1 MKRRRYRR
9 RYRYVWHGLYTVTVD
24 SLVMTT
30 YSHRLQLHGNVNNST
45 HYYKRLPKIRLA
57 APFIKFYIF
66 SIRTQH
72 TASITI
78 VRFGLLWRYI
88 IITGHNRSVRYCVYV
103 LRVLS
108 PTPDNKT
115 HLYSKASLKHLF
127 FTMNTWQHP
136 SGIKNLV
143 RIIPFDCYCNASLHN
158 DALLLRKAYSAR
170 VNDSSNQAQLLLR
183 RQDRCLPM

>member
-1 MKRRRYRR
+1 MDSIWKHVKFDNLSRLVYG
-9 RYRYVWHGLYTVTVD
+9 YSNTV
-24 SLVMTT
+24 SLSTHSSWLH
-30 YSHRLQLHGNVNNST
+30 SHRLQLHGNVNNST

-115 HLYSKASLKHLF
+115 NLYTKASLKHIF
-127 FTMNTWQHP
+127 VNTNTW
-136 SGIKNLV
+136 
-143 RIIPFDCYCNASLHN
+143 
-158 DALLLRKAYSAR
+158 
-170 VNDSSNQAQLLLR
+170 
-183 RQDRCLPM
+183 